1 MAALEA
7 SVWPA
12 GRNGRRSKRHLV
24 KAKAKRKPPRH
35 RPGRSERRRKRRR
48 RASDGEDRPDLRVVA
63 RRSSSTG
70 RSLTAAFQRLPRAVH
85 ARQCRSRAI
94 RCGGPGAPVVLTNRH
109 VVEGFTS
116 LRLVTQSG
124 DELAVTDVLQL
135 RFADIAIISVEGALP
150 VPLRL
155 ATAGAAPGQDVT
167 VFGYPGG
174 GDLDR
179 QTGTVIDFVRDI
191 DFGLTEILRVDV
203 WVRPGNSGGP
213 MLDPTGA
220 VVGVVYA
227 IELAT
232 DLALAVPADAVA
244 RLTGDTTASRAVV
257 PCGR

>member
-1 MAALEA
+1 MTTWRARTSAGVALAALAIGGCTAPPADEPATAPAASGVVWGTTSTTAPPDLDALARAA
-7 SVWPA
+7 SVRIE
-12 GRNGRRSKRHLV
+12 G
-24 KAKAKRKPPRH
+24 
-35 RPGRSERRRKRRR
+35 
-48 RASDGEDRPDLRVVA
+48 ASCDATWTGSGFVVDLDG
-63 RRSSSTG
+63 
-70 RSLTAAFQRLPRAVH
+70 
-85 ARQCRSRAI
+85 
-94 RCGGPGAPVVLTNRH
+94 GGPDAPVVLTNRH

-135 RFADIAIISVEGALP
+135 RFADIAIIRVEGALP

-155 ATAGAAPGQDVT
+155 ASAAAAPGQDVT